1 MVLTEGQKQ
10 AIEKLDAEMEAA
22 KDPCSKYIAEQL
34 LQLAT
39 SCPEVAE
46 KILEQKKTLAG
57 VLDAIKAEAKKH
69 AVGGCGCVDEAQAVE
84 IACKYYNIKAT
95 EPAAGATAAADELE
109 DELNNVLERWL
120 EKYQVEAGWY
130 KETGKEYRYSFDG
143 IDFIRL

>member
-1 MVLTEGQKQ
+1 
-10 AIEKLDAEMEAA
+10 MEAA

-46 KILEQKKTLAG
+46 KILAEKKSLAG
-57 VLDAIKAEAKKH
+57 ALDAIKAEAKKH

-95 EPAAGATAAADELE
+95 EPAAGATAANQALG
-109 DELNNVLERWL
+109 
-120 EKYQVEAGWY
+120 KTPGMQVDAGA
-130 KETGKEYRYSFDG
+130 GAAAVSVNLD
-143 IDFIRL
+143 DFF

>member
-10 AIEKLDAEMEAA
+10 AIKKLDAEMEKA
-22 KDPCSKYIAEQL
+22 KDSCSKYIAEQL
-34 LQLAT
+34 LQLAS

-57 VLDAIKAEAKKH
+57 ALDAIKAEAKKH

-95 EPAAGATAAADELE
+95 EPTAEPTAAHQALGKNPETSM
-109 DELNNVLERWL
+109 NNG
-120 EKYQVEAGWY
+120 AG
-130 KETGKEYRYSFDG
+130 TAAVSVNLD
-143 IDFIRL
+143 DFF

>member
-10 AIEKLDAEMEAA
+10 AIKKLDAEMEQA

-46 KILEQKKTLAG
+46 KILAEKKSLAG
-57 VLDAIKAEAKKH
+57 ALDAIKAEAKKH

-95 EPAAGATAAADELE
+95 EPAAGATAAHQALGKTSETQA
-109 DELNNVLERWL
+109 
-120 EKYQVEAGWY
+120 KTGAGDD
-130 KETGKEYRYSFDG
+130 TVSVNLD
-143 IDFIRL
+143 DFF

>member
-10 AIEKLDAEMEAA
+10 AIKKLGKEMEAA

-39 SCPEVAE
+39 SCPEVSE

-57 VLDAIKAEAKKH
+57 ALDAIKAEAKKH

-84 IACKYYNIKAT
+84 IACKYYNIKDTKPAA
-95 EPAAGATAAADELE
+95 EPAAVRQALGKTSETSMDTGTGAAAVSVNLD
-109 DELNNVLERWL
+109 
-120 EKYQVEAGWY
+120 
-130 KETGKEYRYSFDG
+130 
-143 IDFIRL
+143 DFF